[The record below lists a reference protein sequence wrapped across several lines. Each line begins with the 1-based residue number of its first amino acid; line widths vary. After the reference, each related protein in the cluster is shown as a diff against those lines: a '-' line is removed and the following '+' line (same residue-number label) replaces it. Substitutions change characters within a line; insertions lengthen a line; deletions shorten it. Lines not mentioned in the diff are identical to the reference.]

1 MKSYKVEVAYT
12 AKMDID
18 RLSDYLVTI
27 MSIEGAWRYTETM
40 RQEIQSLSIFA
51 GLYQPSRSMMLRRIH
66 SQARRMLSHTR
77 RWNYVFHIE
86 DDTVVLDRILPSKMI
101 VI

>member
-1 MKSYKVEVAYT
+1 MKNYKVEVAST

-18 RLSDYLVTI
+18 RLSDFLVTI
-27 MSIEGAWRYTETM
+27 MFIEGAWRYMETM
-40 RQEIQSLSIFA
+40 RQEILSLSIFA
-51 GLYQPSRSMMLRRIH
+51 GLYQPSRSIILRRIH
-66 SQARRMLSHTR
+66 PYARRMLSHNR

-86 DDTVVLDRILPSKMI
+86 DNTVVLDRILPSKMI